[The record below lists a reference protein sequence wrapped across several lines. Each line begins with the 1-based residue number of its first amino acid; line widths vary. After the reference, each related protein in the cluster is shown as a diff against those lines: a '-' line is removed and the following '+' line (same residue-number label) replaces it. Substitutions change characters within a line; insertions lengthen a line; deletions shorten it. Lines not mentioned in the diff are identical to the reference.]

1 MKAILEHIVTRL
13 TPFYGPQ
20 EARELAFWIIEET
33 TGMNRFDVSM
43 HKGTKNIPELEI
55 ILKKLSE
62 YVPVQYI
69 FGHTQWLGLDLK
81 VTPATL
87 IPRPETAELVTL
99 ICHSQHSTLNIKHST
114 LNSQHSTL
122 NTQHST
128 LPSFQGGAGGRLL
141 NVLDLGTGSGCIALA
156 LKQRHPEWQVAGLD
170 NSREALSIARTNAT
184 RNNLDVHFFY
194 ADILT
199 DDIGHYDLIVSN
211 PPYIRPS
218 EQDSMTANTLLH
230 EPAQALFVPE
240 NDPLIFYRRIAELH
254 AADELWFEI
263 NEHLGNEMIILM
275 QQSGYEA
282 QCLTDSYG
290 KQRFIHAQFSR

>member
-1 MKAILEHIVTRL
+1 LQEKLPEIITRL
-13 TPFYGPQ
+13 LHFEP
-20 EARELAFWIIEET
+20 I
-33 TGMNRFDVSM
+33 
-43 HKGTKNIPELEI
+43 
-55 ILKKLSE
+55 
-62 YVPVQYI
+62 QYI
-69 FGHTQWLGLDLK
+69 FGHTEWMGLDLK

-99 ICHSQHSTLNIKHST
+99 ICNPQTLNPSNTQTLKHSNTQTLKHSTLNI
-114 LNSQHSTL
+114 
-122 NTQHST
+122 
-128 LPSFQGGAGGRLL
+128 
-141 NVLDLGTGSGCIALA
+141 LDLGTGSGCIALA

-170 NSREALSIARTNAT
+170 NSREALSIARNNAA

-218 EQDSMTANTLLH
+218 ERDSMTANTLLH

-263 NEHLGNEMIILM
+263 NEHLGNEMITRM